1 MCTRP
6 LSRFYHTSLT
16 LPSVGSLSSVAF
28 LAPGAA
34 WCRRQLVLLQVPG
47 PRPGERAGHRWERN
61 AQCDEARL
69 SRLFCACGLLF
80 QAIKKLDLW
89 TLPEVLVVHLK
100 RFSYSRV
107 SRDKLDVHVE
117 FPLEGLDLSNYLQ
130 LPQVCRFGLSLGLHP
145 KP

>member
-1 MCTRP
+1 M
-6 LSRFYHTSLT
+6 
-16 LPSVGSLSSVAF
+16 
-28 LAPGAA
+28 
-34 WCRRQLVLLQVPG
+34 
-47 PRPGERAGHRWERN
+47 
-61 AQCDEARL
+61 
-69 SRLFCACGLLF
+69 FCACGLLF

-130 LPQVCRFGLSLGLHP
+130 LPQVCRFGLESSEHESCRSKLPLTHYRFCEQENAPVYDLFAVSNHYGGKAKMFLFCCLIRALRLNIEVIGLP
-145 KP
+145 